1 MSPLLAKL
9 LRHPRRVRV
18 IEKHSDSP
26 FPKLVYE
33 RNATI
38 YKLMAHP
45 IRLEIL
51 NILKDRGETSVEQ
64 LLQTLGVRKANLS
77 QHLSLLRHTK
87 TVMMRKDGLNVYYQ
101 ITDPRLV
108 EPCRILKEIW
118 ETNK

>member
-9 LRHPRRVRV
+9 LRRSISKRRDIHHP
-18 IEKHSDSP
+18 DSP
-26 FPKLVYE
+26 FARPVYE

-38 YKLMAHP
+38 YKLLAHP

-51 NILKDRGETSVEQ
+51 NVLKSRGETSVEL
-64 LLQTLGVRKANLS
+64 LLQILKVRKANLS

-87 TVMMRKDGLNVYYQ
+87 TVIMRKDGLNVYYQ

>member
-1 MSPLLAKL
+1 MGPLLTKL
-9 LRHPRRVRV
+9 LRRSISKRRIKHHP
-18 IEKHSDSP
+18 DSP

-38 YKLMAHP
+38 YKLMSHP

-51 NILKDRGETSVEQ
+51 NILKARGETSVEQ
-64 LLQTLGVRKANLS
+64 LLQMLGVRKANLS

-118 ETNK
+118 EADK